1 MICWCCV
8 ERAASWC
15 VCFVWLTHTY
25 VEYIDEEELAELG
38 QGLGLA
44 QRSLVFI
51 PVNDAEEFF
60 SGCTHWYVPNVSAL
74 IGQLWCG

>member
-1 MICWCCV
+1 MICWFCV

-15 VCFVWLTHTY
+15 VCFVWLTHTS
-25 VEYIDEEELAELG
+25 VEYVDEEELAELG

-60 SGCTHWYVPNVSAL
+60 SGCTHWYVLNVSAL
-74 IGQLWCG
+74 IGQ